1 MASNII
7 TTNFFQLLVA
17 FFAAFV
23 LAHMT
28 VRYFER
34 FERFPS
40 PLVTPGPSLP
50 AVIQG
55 RDFIPHNRKP
65 TLPPGPPV
73 PLAVES
79 DSHLY
84 ETIPPGAPTTVPRV
98 QLSAAIAAQQQ
109 LAQPVGTP
117 ATFPPLYRMTRDDYL
132 NAVNPDVSIPMT
144 TMTPER
150 QGLTAMGPSLAT
162 LVG

>member
-1 MASNII
+1 MASTVN
-7 TTNFFQLLVA
+7 TSLFQLIVA

-28 VRYFER
+28 VKYFER

-55 RDFIPHNRKP
+55 RDFIPHSRKP
-65 TLPPGPPV
+65 TLPPGPQV
-73 PLAVES
+73 PLAIES
-79 DSHLY
+79 DGSLY
-84 ETIPPGAPTTVPRV
+84 ETVPPGAPTTVPRV
-98 QLSAAIAAQQQ
+98 SMSTMIAAQQAM
-109 LAQPVGTP
+109 AQPVATS

-162 LVG
+162 LA

>member
-1 MASNII
+1 MASTGNISL
-7 TTNFFQLLVA
+7 FQLIAAFFVA
-17 FFAAFV
+17 FL

-28 VRYFER
+28 TRYFER

-50 AVIQG
+50 AVVQG
-55 RDFIPHNRKP
+55 RDFIPHSRKP
-65 TLPPGPPV
+65 TLPPGPQV
-73 PLAVES
+73 PLAIES
-79 DSHLY
+79 DASLY
-84 ETIPPGAPTTVPRV
+84 ETVPPGAPTTVPRV
-98 QLSAAIAAQQQ
+98 QLPANIAAQHAM
-109 LAQPVGTP
+109 AQPIGTP

-162 LVG
+162 LA